1 MSDKINH
8 SGFYWPMLNYLLLCN
23 RFQEDAKQLR
33 KRNIKVFS
41 DILDSMPSLTHT
53 TTWSEAQQM
62 LLDNPRFT
70 DDPDLQSRIYFHFL
84 IVLQHAH

>member
-1 MSDKINH
+1 M
-8 SGFYWPMLNYLLLCN
+8 
-23 RFQEDAKQLR
+23 FQEEAKALR

-41 DILDSMPSLTHT
+41 EILDSMPSLTYC

-70 DDPDLQSRIYFHFL
+70 EDPDLQSKSNWFSLPLYDNGKYL
-84 IVLQHAH
+84 ESLVLLPKNWFALSAGL